1 MRGAKSSYS
10 LTYVRGGEMGEDGGS
25 SCTARVGC
33 LWAPCVGRGGG
44 ADGCRVPV
52 SGCARL
58 VRVGGAGRCKVPGRV
73 SSTWRRCGRMWPVFW
88 YVEECVYSF

>member
-1 MRGAKSSYS
+1 
-10 LTYVRGGEMGEDGGS
+10 MGEDGGS

-58 VRVGGAGRCKVPGRV
+58 VRVGGGPGGVRCPVGCQARGGDVAG
-73 SSTWRRCGRMWPVFW
+73 CGRFSGM
-88 YVEECVYSF
+88 